1 MNKKIPRNI
10 AIAVSVLLLIACTW
24 GYWRLMDSGFCVSKM
39 RYLDDRELIESAIR
53 HELFQMNLETNP
65 EAIASFLQAN
75 KSCCGVDRHPDW
87 RRTWFDT
94 LTGFNYAEVT
104 LNFEKKQ
111 TEASQGMR
119 RFYKSLVA
127 VDACGPALKSIGTDT
142 ATLENYP

>member
-1 MNKKIPRNI
+1 MKKKISASI
-10 AIAVSVLLLIACTW
+10 VVVASAALLVACSW
-24 GYWRLMDSGFCVSKM
+24 GYWRLMDSGYCVSKM

-53 HELFQMNLETNP
+53 HEIFQMNIEANP
-65 EAIASFLQAN
+65 EAIARFLQAN
-75 KSCCGVDRHPDW
+75 ETCCGVDRHPDW
-87 RRTWFDT
+87 RRTWVDT

-111 TEASQGMR
+111 TEVSQGAR

-142 ATLENYP
+142 TALENYP